1 MVAQPCMKESFT
13 NMPKYQN
20 FVALRT
26 IDDAHVDPR
35 IVPEYHC
42 LCRRDTKELVFE
54 RCFRRRQCMKI
65 DNLLIFYSI
74 SFVAV
79 TRDLGILP
87 AKMHVI

>member
-1 MVAQPCMKESFT
+1 MAVQPCMKKSFP

-35 IVPEYHC
+35 IVHEDHC

-54 RCFRRRQCMKI
+54 RYFPAETMHE
-65 DNLLIFYSI
+65 DFFYSL
-74 SFVAV
+74 FLHV
-79 TRDLGILP
+79 TWEFYMT
-87 AKMHVI
+87 KYMS